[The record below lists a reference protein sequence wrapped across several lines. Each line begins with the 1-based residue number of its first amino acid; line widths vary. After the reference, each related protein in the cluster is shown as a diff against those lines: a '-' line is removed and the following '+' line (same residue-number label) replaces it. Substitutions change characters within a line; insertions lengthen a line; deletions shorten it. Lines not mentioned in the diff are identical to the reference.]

1 MSAARAPQAS
11 VWSSLLLLVAALLC
25 FAVLDT
31 TTKRVTEVVPPMM
44 AVWVLFLV
52 QAIASTTFVGVRR
65 GLGSL
70 KTAHW
75 QLQIVRGALLL
86 AVQLLAFFSL
96 MVLPVG
102 EFTAMAM
109 TTPLLVTLFAA
120 RVLGEHVSLLRL
132 LLVGGGLT
140 GTLIIVRPG
149 SGAFGWALLLP
160 MGLVAFNTVYQ
171 LLTSR
176 MARTEDA
183 VSTLVYTS
191 LTAVTLVTLSLP
203 WVWAPVNEPVLW
215 LGLLLMGLAA
225 SGGNLLFI
233 LAFERAPAATLMP
246 YMYLQIGF
254 GLLGGWLV
262 FAHVP
267 DFWALV
273 GMALVAACGVA
284 GGLLTLH
291 EARARQAALAM
302 PQSGAA

>member
-1 MSAARAPQAS
+1 MKARHKHAAGHWAG
-11 VWSSLLLLVAALLC
+11 LLLLVAALLC

-31 TTKRVTEVVPPMM
+31 TTKRVTEVVPPLM
-44 AVWVLFLV
+44 AVWVLFVV
-52 QAIASTTFVGVRR
+52 QAIASTTFVWKRR
-65 GLGSL
+65 GLASL
-70 KTAHW
+70 KTEHLG
-75 QLQIVRGALLL
+75 LQIARGSLLL

-96 MVLPVG
+96 MYLPVG

-120 RVLGEHVSLLRL
+120 RFLGEHVSLVRL
-132 LLVGGGLT
+132 LLVGGGLV
-140 GTLIIVRPG
+140 GTLVIVRPG
-149 SGAFGWALLLP
+149 SGAFGWATLLP

-191 LTAVTLVTLSLP
+191 VTAVTWVTLLLP
-203 WVWAPVNEPVLW
+203 WVWTPVTDPMMW
-215 LGLLLMGLAA
+215 LGLLLMGVAA

-254 GLLGGWLV
+254 GILGGWLV
-262 FAHVP
+262 FDHVP
-267 DFWALV
+267 DGIALV

-284 GGLLTLH
+284 GGLLTMH
-291 EARARQAALAM
+291 ERARL
-302 PQSGAA
+302 

>member
-1 MSAARAPQAS
+1 LSAARAPQAS

-140 GTLIIVRPG
+140 GTLIIQHGV
-149 SGAFGWALLLP
+149 
-160 MGLVAFNTVYQ
+160 
-171 LLTSR
+171 
-176 MARTEDA
+176 
-183 VSTLVYTS
+183 
-191 LTAVTLVTLSLP
+191 
-203 WVWAPVNEPVLW
+203 
-215 LGLLLMGLAA
+215 
-225 SGGNLLFI
+225 
-233 LAFERAPAATLMP
+233 PAAHQPHGTHRRCGVHTGVHQLD
-246 YMYLQIGF
+246 G
-254 GLLGGWLV
+254 GDLGDLV
-262 FAHVP
+262 FA
-267 DFWALV
+267 LGV
-273 GMALVAACGVA
+273 GA
-284 GGLLTLH
+284 G
-291 EARARQAALAM
+291 E
-302 PQSGAA
+302 